1 MNTNFEIEKPDIK
14 ISVRQTFGLDTD
26 MEIDAFS
33 KKNQYV
39 PKIDTHYKFDK
50 DTTLAVLSGF
60 AFNKRVLI
68 QGYHGTGKST
78 HIEQVAAR
86 LNLSLIHI

>member
-1 MNTNFEIEKPDIK
+1 MNLENQKPDIK

-39 PKIDTHYKFDK
+39 PDIQELKIK
-50 DTTLAVLSGF
+50 A
-60 AFNKRVLI
+60 
-68 QGYHGTGKST
+68 
-78 HIEQVAAR
+78 
-86 LNLSLIHI
+86 